1 MTMNQRAAET
11 LGIGHHSSHLSRRV
25 AVLLADRKQLGYGT
39 RWLRRCRFV
48 GVSAAVALAG
58 ALSLATIS
66 QPSTV
71 WAERGSANRLDRRR
85 QSFIAFPET
94 TPNSEDCKPEFELP
108 GEARRKAVAL
118 AVGWLVRHQQADGG
132 WRFSHGAG
140 CPDKQADGAGA
151 CDGEGNAKG
160 DTASTGL
167 ALLALMAAGHA
178 PGVEGPHRRSLDRGV
193 EWLVRQQADDGRL
206 FAPGG
211 SMYNHGIASLALC
224 EAYYGSRDER
234 LEKPA
239 QRAIDFIV
247 RAQDKNGGG
256 WRYQPGMPGDT
267 SVFGWQLLA
276 LRSGQQARLKLE
288 AATLEAARG
297 YLNSVN
303 FGPNSEFYA
312 YVPANK
318 ANPGAALAAVGTL
331 SKQLLGAAPDDKS
344 VVKGLEAVASAKP
357 DIGPQ
362 RDCYQWFFAAQAID
376 RSNANAERI
385 AWQTALS
392 TQLVRTQEREGCKA
406 GSWSPANPAPD
417 RWATIGGRLMV
428 TTLSTIALSAE
439 ERRLAVFKAG
449 RSELN

>member
-1 MTMNQRAAET
+1 
-11 LGIGHHSSHLSRRV
+11 
-25 AVLLADRKQLGYGT
+25 
-39 RWLRRCRFV
+39 
-48 GVSAAVALAG
+48 
-58 ALSLATIS
+58 
-66 QPSTV
+66 
-71 WAERGSANRLDRRR
+71 
-85 QSFIAFPET
+85 
-94 TPNSEDCKPEFELP
+94 
-108 GEARRKAVAL
+108 
-118 AVGWLVRHQQADGG
+118 
-132 WRFSHGAG
+132 
-140 CPDKQADGAGA
+140 
-151 CDGEGNAKG
+151 
-160 DTASTGL
+160 
-167 ALLALMAAGHA
+167 MAAGHA
-178 PGVEGPHRRSLDRGV
+178 PGVEGPHRSSLDRGV

-206 FAPGG
+206 FAQGG
-211 SMYNHGIASLALC
+211 SMYNHGIATLALC
-224 EAYYGSRDER
+224 EAYYGSRDKR

-312 YVPANK
+312 YVPANIQ
-318 ANPGAALAAVGTL
+318 ANPGAALTAVGTL

-344 VVKGLEAVASAKP
+344 VVKGLEAVASVKP

-362 RDCYQWFFAAQAID
+362 RDCYRWFFAAQAID
-376 RSNANAERI
+376 RSNDNAERI

-439 ERRLAVFKAG
+439 ERRLAVFKTG
-449 RSELN
+449 RNELN